1 MLIRLSQ
8 WEHMEMLV
16 FATRMDT
23 GFKLMQYNL
32 KYMPSMPANGEHLEL
47 QSSGDAVEPSLHT

>member
-1 MLIRLSQ
+1 
-8 WEHMEMLV
+8 MEMLV